1 MHMYPAPIPHLVIH
15 RIGGLEITTF
25 SKEISICVIHRIGGL
40 ETYDS
45 IPTSHTGVIHRIGGL
60 EIALGS
66 KEIRVCVIH
75 RIGGLEILL
84 IRIVATMSELYT
96 A

>member
-40 ETYDS
+40 EIQCQWRFND
-45 IPTSHTGVIHRIGGL
+45 
-60 EIALGS
+60 AN
-66 KEIRVCVIH
+66 VIH